1 MLATR
6 GVRAIA
12 DGVMSASLTAILLAR
27 GLNESAVGLVS
38 TATLLG
44 SATSL
49 LLITRFAAQLRP
61 YRVLMGMSLLMIVTG
76 LTFAS
81 TGDLAVLLVV
91 SIIGPLNPSSG
102 DVSPFLPA
110 EQTIVGSASTGEAR
124 TRAFAR
130 FSLVASGGA
139 AIGAFLAGPLAALG
153 RRLGFDGS
161 GGVAVNAVFYAAIG
175 LLVLPIYL
183 KCMRGG
189 SHATAVSSPGRLGPS
204 RKTIRELTA
213 IFALDSGGGGMV
225 LNSILALWML
235 GRFGFDIGRVG
246 LVLGFMSLASATS
259 ALAAPKL
266 ASRFGLVETMV
277 VTHAVAN
284 VFLIAA
290 AFAPTAPTAVAC
302 LIVRALLS
310 QLDVPP
316 RTSLVMALVTPAERS
331 AAAAF
336 TNLPRSVATAT
347 TPLLAGAML
356 DHSTFGWPLV
366 AGGTMKL
373 VYDALLWKRFRH
385 RQPPR

>member
-1 MLATR
+1 
-6 GVRAIA
+6 
-12 DGVMSASLTAILLAR
+12 MSTSLTGLLLAR
-27 GLNESAVGLVS
+27 GLDKSTVGLVS

-49 LLITRFAAQLRP
+49 LLITRFASQLRP
-61 YRVLMGMSLLMIVTG
+61 YRILLGMSILMILTG

-81 TGDLAVLLVV
+81 TGAVAILVLV
-91 SIIGPLNPSSG
+91 AVIGPLNPSTG

-110 EQTIVGSASTGEAR
+110 EQTIVGSAFSGEAR

-130 FSLVASGGA
+130 FSLVASSGA
-139 AIGAFLAGPLAALG
+139 ALGAFLAGPLSTLG
-153 RRLGFDGS
+153 RRVGFDASRGI
-161 GGVAVNAVFYAAIG
+161 ALNALFYAGIG
-175 LLVLPIYL
+175 LLVLPMYVTMIG
-183 KCMRGG
+183 RGTQC
-189 SHATAVSSPGRLGPS
+189 AAVSKPGRLGPS
-204 RKTIRELTA
+204 RNIIRELTA

-225 LNSILALWML
+225 LHSILALWML
-235 GRFGFDIGRVG
+235 GRFGFDLGRVG
-246 LVLGFMSLASATS
+246 LVLGCMSLASATS

-266 ASRFGLVETMV
+266 ASRYGLVETMV
-277 VTHAVAN
+277 ITHLVAN

-290 AFAPTAPTAVAC
+290 AFAPSAPIAIGC

-316 RTSLVMALVTPAERS
+316 RTSLVMSLVTPEERS

-356 DHSTFGWPLV
+356 QHSTFGWPLV
-366 AGGTMKL
+366 AGGLLKIA
-373 VYDALLWKRFRH
+373 YDILLWKRFRH
-385 RQPPR
+385 RQPPTLAS